1 LHRLSSSFVL
11 GYHGCDKSDGERI
24 LRGEIFRTSSND
36 YDWLG
41 TGIYFWEANPERAL
55 EFAVEK
61 SRRAGSNI
69 RMPFAIGVVI
79 EMGLCLDLASK
90 QSTTI
95 LRESYESLKQ
105 SHLEGGTALPRNGK
119 KFWQRYLDCAVINHL
134 HTTLAAGGSPAIDSV
149 KGIFIEGDPI
159 YPEAGFREKTHVQI
173 AVRNPQCIKGV
184 FRIPGL
190 EK

>member
-1 LHRLSSSFVL
+1 M
-11 GYHGCDKSDGERI
+11 
-24 LRGEIFRTSSND
+24 RGETFRASFND

-61 SRRAGSNI
+61 SRRADSNI
-69 RMPFAIGVVI
+69 RTPFAIGAVI

-95 LRESYESLKQ
+95 LCESYESLKQ
-105 SHLEGGTALPRNGK
+105 SHIDGGTALPRNGK
-119 KFWQRYLDCAVINHL
+119 RFWQRYLDCAVINHL
-134 HTTLAAGGSPAIDSV
+134 HTTLAAGGSPSIDTV
-149 KGIFIEGDPI
+149 KGIFIEGEPI
-159 YPEAGFREKTHVQI
+159 YPEAGFREKTHIQI

-184 FRIPGL
+184 FRIP
-190 EK
+190 EIEI